1 MSKIYTRKGDE
12 GLTSIKSG
20 RVKKTNEVIQLL
32 GFIDDLQSSIGFLIF
47 YCKDQNSF
55 MLQRIQK
62 NLMSIMSIVSG
73 YDVKDIDLEQ
83 QTNELEIHIDI
94 ITRKLPKL
102 SNFILSGF
110 GHNHLELFAHQARTK
125 CRIVESHMY
134 DGIGNSPIKKY
145 INRLSDYLFT
155 LCREYN
161 TNEKAFSIK
170 RQSIV

>member
-1 MSKIYTRKGDE
+1 MKIYTKQGDT
-12 GLTSIKSG
+12 GLTSLRKG

-32 GFIDDLQSSIGFLIF
+32 GYIDDLQSSLGFLIF

-55 MLQRIQK
+55 MLQRIQR
-62 NLMSIMSIVSG
+62 NLMSVMSIISG
-73 YDVKDIDLEQ
+73 YEVKDLDLEG
-83 QTNELEIHIDI
+83 QTKELEIHIDI
-94 ITRKLPKL
+94 IHRKLPKL
-102 SNFILSGF
+102 NNFILSGF

-125 CRIVESHMY
+125 CRIVESHLY
-134 DGIGNSPIKKY
+134 KGIGNDAIRMW